1 MEAYR
6 VRIGTFHG
14 PSRHNIKENVTFFEL
29 QDLDATSFLHTFE
42 IFAIIF
48 ILVLNLNLASFKL
61 LKLLI
66 DGDIESY
73 PGPTCNFLKVVQ
85 GSFHQGDPKFG
96 HTAGVQCACNSLFAI
111 CWSVIKRVT
120 VWSTY
125 DLDYILANGDFMYKS
140 LHTDEVLTLDDLPPN
155 VTVEGCEV
163 QVFRLENESGW
174 INIANRFDMLETS
187 FKNTGNT
194 GSGMIFF
201 ISGYTF
207 AVIWSKSGIFVCDS
221 HSRDKNGH
229 IVPDAYS
236 ILLKFKSLYDVQNYI
251 DDVYLVGQNIQSTL
265 CQIQYIHVETKNDT
279 SVILNCFNKN
289 RENYENRN
297 SVLTILERNN
307 MKK

>member
-1 MEAYR
+1 M
-6 VRIGTFHG
+6 
-14 PSRHNIKENVTFFEL
+14 
-29 QDLDATSFLHTFE
+29 
-42 IFAIIF
+42 
-48 ILVLNLNLASFKL
+48 
-61 LKLLI
+61 
-66 DGDIESY
+66 
-73 PGPTCNFLKVVQ
+73 
-85 GSFHQGDPKFG
+85 
-96 HTAGVQCACNSLFAI
+96 
-111 CWSVIKRVT
+111 
-120 VWSTY
+120 WSTY
-125 DLDYILANGDFMYKS
+125 DLDYILANGDSMYKS

-221 HSRDKNGH
+221 HSRDKKGH
-229 IVPDAYS
+229 IVPDGYS
-236 ILLKFKSLYDVQNYI
+236 ILLKFKSLCDVQNYI
-251 DDVYLVGQNIQSTL
+251 VDVYLVGQNIQSTL

-289 RENYENRN
+289 RGKLRKQKQCVNNFGTEQHEKIKSQKRECREKLLGTEEHEQIKARMRERRKTFRN
-297 SVLTILERNN
+297 
-307 MKK
+307 